1 MAPKSVGLND
11 SPWENHSSSRER
23 RRFCVSRA
31 WRCSSQRTAIFI
43 LLVLLLLL
51 RWEFFF
57 RWFFTFVFFGQK
69 LERGSFFLSDDDSE
83 SVWIYILSSAAP
95 FADTLSSSSR
105 ALERERDDAGGA
117 RVFINVALRDGV
129 RFF

>member
-43 LLVLLLLL
+43 LFVVLLLPLGVFL
-51 RWEFFF
+51 PLVIYF
-57 RWFFTFVFFGQK
+57 RGFRSK
-69 LERGSFFLSDDDSE
+69 IREDLFLSDDDSE
-83 SVWIYILSSAAP
+83 SGDI
-95 FADTLSSSSR
+95 
-105 ALERERDDAGGA
+105 
-117 RVFINVALRDGV
+117 
-129 RFF
+129 FF

>member
-43 LLVLLLLL
+43 LFVLLLPLGVFL
-51 RWEFFF
+51 PLVLYF
-57 RWFFTFVFFGQK
+57 RGFRSK
-69 LERGSFFLSDDDSE
+69 IREDLFLSDDDSE
-83 SVWIYILSSAAP
+83 SGDI
-95 FADTLSSSSR
+95 
-105 ALERERDDAGGA
+105 
-117 RVFINVALRDGV
+117 
-129 RFF
+129 FF

>member
-43 LLVLLLLL
+43 LFVLLLLPL
-51 RWEFFF
+51 GVFLPLV
-57 RWFFTFVFFGQK
+57 TFVGFGQK
-69 LERGSFFLSDDDSE
+69 LGRIFFSPMMIQRVGIYSFE
-83 SVWIYILSSAAP
+83 C
-95 FADTLSSSSR
+95 
-105 ALERERDDAGGA
+105 
-117 RVFINVALRDGV
+117 
-129 RFF
+129 

>member
-43 LLVLLLLL
+43 LFVVLLLLL
-51 RWEFFF
+51 PLGMSFSSVGYF
-57 RWFFTFVFFGQK
+57 RGFRSK
-69 LERGSFFLSDDDSE
+69 IREDLFLSLTM
-83 SVWIYILSSAAP
+83 IQ
-95 FADTLSSSSR
+95 
-105 ALERERDDAGGA
+105 
-117 RVFINVALRDGV
+117 RVFGIYS
-129 RFF
+129 FEC

>member
-43 LLVLLLLL
+43 LFVLLLLPL
-51 RWEFFF
+51 GVFLPLVIYFRGFRSKIREDLFLSLTMIQRVGYIFF
-57 RWFFTFVFFGQK
+57 RA
-69 LERGSFFLSDDDSE
+69 LLLL
-83 SVWIYILSSAAP
+83 IL
-95 FADTLSSSSR
+95 FRLRRRR
-105 ALERERDDAGGA
+105 AVEREMMLRGA
-117 RVFINVALRDGV
+117 RVFINVAQQ
-129 RFF
+129 

>member
-43 LLVLLLLL
+43 LFVLLLLL
-51 RWEFFF
+51 PLGVFLPLVLYF
-57 RWFFTFVFFGQK
+57 RGFRSK
-69 LERGSFFLSDDDSE
+69 
-83 SVWIYILSSAAP
+83 I
-95 FADTLSSSSR
+95 
-105 ALERERDDAGGA
+105 RERIFFSLMMIQ
-117 RVFINVALRDGV
+117 RVFGIYS
-129 RFF
+129 FEC

>member
-43 LLVLLLLL
+43 LFVLLLGMSFSSVGYSRLCG
-51 RWEFFF
+51 
-57 RWFFTFVFFGQK
+57 VSGQK
-69 LERGSFFLSDDDSE
+69 LGGSFSLFDE
-83 SVWIYILSSAAP
+83 MIQRVGIYSFELLIL
-95 FADTLSSSSR
+95 FRSSSSQSS
-105 ALERERDDAGGA
+105 RETIRSLS
-117 RVFINVALRDGV
+117 V
-129 RFF
+129 

>member
-43 LLVLLLLL
+43 LFVVLLLLL
-51 RWEFFF
+51 PLGCVFLPLVLYF
-57 RWFFTFVFFGQK
+57 RGFRSK
-69 LERGSFFLSDDDSE
+69 IREDLFLSLTM
-83 SVWIYILSSAAP
+83 IQ
-95 FADTLSSSSR
+95 
-105 ALERERDDAGGA
+105 
-117 RVFINVALRDGV
+117 RVFGIYS
-129 RFF
+129 FEC

>member
-43 LLVLLLLL
+43 LFVLLLLL
-51 RWEFFF
+51 PLGCVFLPLV
-57 RWFFTFVFFGQK
+57 FTFVGFGQK
-69 LERGSFFLSDDDSE
+69 LGRGSFSLSDDDSE
-83 SVWIYILSSAAP
+83 SVWDI
-95 FADTLSSSSR
+95 
-105 ALERERDDAGGA
+105 
-117 RVFINVALRDGV
+117 
-129 RFF
+129 FF